1 MIKFL
6 ERNVEGVLRPI
17 VSINGTQFGFVSWIG
32 TIDVILM
39 VRQLPE
45 KNLAKDKRLYKA
57 FVDL

>member
-1 MIKFL
+1 MKCL
-6 ERNVEGVLRPI
+6 ERTVEGILRPI
-17 VSINGTQFGFVSWIG
+17 VSINGTQFGFVPWIG

-45 KNLAKDKRLYKA
+45 KHLAKDKRLYKA